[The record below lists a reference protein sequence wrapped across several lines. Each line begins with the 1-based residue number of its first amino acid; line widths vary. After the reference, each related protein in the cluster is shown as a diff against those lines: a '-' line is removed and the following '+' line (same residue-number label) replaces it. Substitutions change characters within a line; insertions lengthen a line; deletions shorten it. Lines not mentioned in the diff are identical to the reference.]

1 MTWQKEIRGATPA
14 AAPAMPDR
22 AARQNIRHSG
32 VAFQP
37 ALLQP
42 TQLQPTQRGAT
53 ASPVAVMH
61 ASGFV
66 ITSDSLTVPLPT
78 DKTEGGTQRFLPGRS
93 AGAPAPQ
100 PR

>member
-1 MTWQKEIRGATPA
+1 
-14 AAPAMPDR
+14 MPDR

-42 TQLQPTQRGAT
+42 GQRAAT

-66 ITSDSLTVPLPT
+66 IITDSLTVPLPT